1 MTRRTVPVDDILRV
15 LGETYPDA
23 DCALEHENPFELLI
37 ATILSAQC
45 TDARVNI
52 ITRRIFPVYKTPED
66 FLPLS
71 QAEMEDLIRD
81 CGLFRNKAANIL
93 ATCRI
98 LVEQYGGEVPAD
110 REALESLPGVGR
122 KTANVVLA
130 TAFGI
135 PAIAVDTHVF
145 RVANRLGLANAK
157 DVWRTEQQLMKR
169 IPEELWAP
177 AHHQLIHHGRQ
188 ICSAQRPKCEIC
200 PLQPYCRFYA
210 QTGGKVT
217 AVKSTRAGKSKRA
230 TKSTRT
236 AKSAG
241 TTKASTVTKT
251 AAPVT
256 AKAARA

>member
-1 MTRRTVPVDDILRV
+1 MTGRTTVPVHDILDV
-15 LGETYPDA
+15 LAETYPDA
-23 DCALEHENPFELLI
+23 DCELEHENPFELLI

-52 ITRRIFPVYKTPED
+52 ITRRMFPVYKRPED

-71 QAEMEDLIRD
+71 QAEMEELIRD

-98 LVEQYGGEVPAD
+98 LVDQYDGKVPAD

-145 RVANRLGLANAK
+145 RVANRLGLATAK

-169 IPEELWAP
+169 IPEDQWSP
-177 AHHQLIHHGRQ
+177 AHHRIIHHGRQ
-188 ICSAQRPKCEIC
+188 LCSAQRPKCDIC
-200 PLQPYCRFYA
+200 PLQPHCRFYKK
-210 QTGGKVT
+210 TGGV
-217 AVKSTRAGKSKRA
+217 VPA
-230 TKSTRT
+230 TKRTTQRTTKRT
-236 AKSAG
+236 AKR
-241 TTKASTVTKT
+241 KK
-251 AAPVT
+251 
-256 AKAARA
+256 

>member
-1 MTRRTVPVDDILRV
+1 MARRTVPVDDILRI
-15 LGETYPDA
+15 LAETYPDA
-23 DCALEHENPFELLI
+23 DCALEHENAFELLI

-52 ITRRIFPVYKTPED
+52 ITRRIFPVYKRPED

-71 QAEMEDLIRD
+71 QEEMEDLIRD

-98 LVEQYGGEVPAD
+98 LVEQYGGEVPKD

-169 IPEELWAP
+169 IPEQQWAP

-188 ICSAQRPKCEIC
+188 ICAAQRPKCEVC
-200 PLQPYCRFYA
+200 PLQAHCRFYEK
-210 QTGGKVT
+210 TGGQVPPPAKKRRT
-217 AVKSTRAGKSKRA
+217 GSKA
-230 TKSTRT
+230 
-236 AKSAG
+236 
-241 TTKASTVTKT
+241 
-251 AAPVT
+251 
-256 AKAARA
+256 AARART

>member
-1 MTRRTVPVDDILRV
+1 MARRTVPVDDILAI
-15 LGETYPDA
+15 LAETYPDA

-52 ITRRIFPVYKTPED
+52 ITRRIFPVYKRPED
-66 FLPLS
+66 FLKLS

-157 DVWRTEQQLMKR
+157 DVWKTEQQLMKR
-169 IPEELWAP
+169 IPEQQWAP
-177 AHHQLIHHGRQ
+177 AHHRLIHHGRQ
-188 ICSAQRPKCEIC
+188 ICSAQRPKCEVC
-200 PLQPYCRFYA
+200 PLQAHCRFYR
-210 QTGGKVT
+210 QTGGVVPARKQK
-217 AVKSTRAGKSKRA
+217 AQAGGRRAA
-230 TKSTRT
+230 
-236 AKSAG
+236 AG
-241 TTKASTVTKT
+241 SRGSGPKAD
-251 AAPVT
+251 
-256 AKAARA
+256 

>member
-1 MTRRTVPVDDILRV
+1 MVTRRNTVPVTDILDI
-15 LGETYPDA
+15 LAATYPDA
-23 DCALEHENPFELLI
+23 DCALEHDNPFELLI

-52 ITRRIFPVYKTPED
+52 ITRRIFPIYKRPED
-66 FLPLS
+66 FLSLS

-145 RVANRLGLANAK
+145 RVANRLGLATAK

-169 IPEELWAP
+169 IPEEQWAP
-177 AHHQLIHHGRQ
+177 AHHRLIHHGRQ

-200 PLQPYCRFYA
+200 PLQLHCRFY
-210 QTGGKVT
+210 QKTGGHAPVAKRSKV
-217 AVKSTRAGKSKRA
+217 
-230 TKSTRT
+230 
-236 AKSAG
+236 SAARPG
-241 TTKASTVTKT
+241 KAS
-251 AAPVT
+251 AAKPGKASA
-256 AKAARA
+256 AKQGKAPAAN